1 MEPKL
6 NIALV
11 LFQFRSHGGYERQ
24 GYLLADEMS
33 SRGHTVTVYSRQWP
47 EMEGVCFNKVPNIP
61 GPSWLRVLSFAL
73 FSAVMLKKNRDEYD
87 LVIGL
92 DRSLQMDLYRAGN
105 ACHKAWLAFRRKH
118 EGVRGQLS
126 IWLNPLHLVINA
138 IEQRLFERIRREQ
151 GRVVV
156 LSKAGMEQIV
166 RYYDVPERYFS
177 IIPPAIDFRRFAD
190 QMGQLFRE
198 RAREQF
204 GYQQEE
210 IVLLHVGSGFG
221 IKGLDFTLHAVALL
235 KERGCDVVLRVVG
248 KRGRR
253 SQKYLQLVEE
263 LAIEERVFF
272 EGTQEDV
279 GKYYASADIF
289 VLPSLFE
296 TFSAAVIEALSFG
309 VPVVVGEGAGVSS
322 YVSEPELGRV
332 VTSPSSGEEIANVIQ
347 QIIGDDSYRSLGGI
361 EKRKQLAMMCER
373 ENVMDRYEDIF
384 MEMVNA
390 SA

>member
-24 GYLLADEMS
+24 GYQLADEMS
-33 SRGHTVTVYSRQWP
+33 SRGYAVTVYSRQWP
-47 EMEGVCFNKVPNIP
+47 EMEGVCFNKVPSIP
-61 GPSWLRVLSFAL
+61 GPSWLRVFSFAL
-73 FSAVMLKKNRDEYD
+73 FSSIMLKKCRDEYD

-118 EGVRGQLS
+118 EGIRGQLS
-126 IWLNPLHLVINA
+126 IWFNPLHLVINT
-138 IEQRLFERIRREQ
+138 IEQRLFGRIRREQ

-166 RYYDVPERYFS
+166 RYYDVPERFFS
-177 IIPPAIDFRRFAD
+177 IIPPAIDFKRFAD
-190 QMGQLFRE
+190 QMGQSFRE

-204 GYQQEE
+204 GYRQEE

-221 IKGLDFTLHAVALL
+221 IKGLSFTLHAMALL

-248 KRGRR
+248 KKGRR

-272 EGTQEDV
+272 EGAREDV
-279 GKYYASADIF
+279 GRYYASADLF

-296 TFSAAVIEALSFG
+296 TFSAAVVEALSFG
-309 VPVVVGEGAGVSS
+309 LPVIVGEGAGVSS
-322 YVSEPELGRV
+322 YISEPELGRV
-332 VTSPSSGEEIANVIQ
+332 VASPSSGEEIADAIQ
-347 QIIGDDSYRSLGGI
+347 QIVEGGDYRSPDSI
-361 EKRKQLAMMCER
+361 EKRKRLAAMCER
-373 ENVMDRYEDIF
+373 KNVMDRYENIF
-384 MEMVNA
+384 LEMVNA
-390 SA
+390 ST